1 MLDKLGKII
10 EKRSWLVVGLILVIT
25 IGFSLLLPSLEME
38 TSMDDFLPDNDVVNA
53 EQRVSN
59 YFGRNQEILMIYVEK
74 QKAEHAVTPEAL
86 KEEYLILKELEKIDQ
101 IKGTVSI
108 AGFIDI
114 ICQMEFGKS
123 LLNCSDVEINTAFQ
137 DLMTEQ
143 NNDEMKLP
151 RSKLRGI

>member
-59 YFGRNQEILMIYVEK
+59 YFGRNQEIY
-74 QKAEHAVTPEAL
+74 L
-86 KEEYLILKELEKIDQ
+86 KLYLKFNLK
-101 IKGTVSI
+101 
-108 AGFIDI
+108 
-114 ICQMEFGKS
+114 
-123 LLNCSDVEINTAFQ
+123 LLFET
-137 DLMTEQ
+137 TW
-143 NNDEMKLP
+143 
-151 RSKLRGI
+151 